1 MNSKKLSFPGST
13 GDMLSAR
20 IDLPD
25 GNNPKSYIL
34 FAHCFTCSKN
44 LTAVGNIARAL
55 TEENFAVFRFD
66 FTGLGE
72 SEGDFSDTNFSSNIE
87 DLVAAAEYMTGEYEG
102 PQVLVG
108 HSLGGAAV
116 LQAAHKIKNC
126 KAVATIGAPATP
138 EHVKH
143 NFAPKL
149 DEIEEKG
156 EAEVT
161 LAGRSFKI
169 KKQFLDD
176 LEKPNMDHRIQNL
189 DKALLV
195 LHSPFDNIV
204 GIDNAGRI
212 FKKAKHP
219 KSFISLDKADHLLSK
234 EEDSLYTGTMLGTWA
249 SKYLSGNE

>member
-1 MNSKKLSFPGST
+1 MKSKKLEFPGST
-13 GDMLSAR
+13 GDILSAR

-25 GNNPKSYIL
+25 EGDPEAYVL

-44 LTAVGNIARAL
+44 LKAVGNIARAL
-55 TEENFAVFRFD
+55 TDKDLAVFRFD

-72 SEGDFSDTNFSSNIE
+72 SEGDFANTNFSSNIE
-87 DLVAAAEYMTGEYEG
+87 DLIAAAAYMGKEYKA
-102 PQVLVG
+102 PDILVG

-116 LQAAHKIKNC
+116 LQAAHEIESC
-126 KAVATIGAPATP
+126 KAVATIGAPSSP
-138 EHVKH
+138 EHVKQ

-176 LEKPNMDHRIQNL
+176 LEKANMNKRIKNL
-189 DKALLV
+189 GRALLIF
-195 LHSPFDNIV
+195 HSPVDNTV
-204 GIDNAGRI
+204 GIDNAGEI
-212 FKKAKHP
+212 FVQARHP
-219 KSFISLDKADHLLSK
+219 KSFISLDHADHLLSK
-234 EEDSLYTGTMLGTWA
+234 EEDSEYAGTMLATWA
-249 SKYLSGNE
+249 SKYL